1 MKGFKDIK
9 VGTKLVALVAF
20 MGVLML
26 LSVFLTANTVTNI
39 NNAYQRIDKYDTQAA
54 LDAVQAGKSFS
65 EARGSLT
72 RYLFRVDSMERQK
85 IAGEMAAQ
93 DKQIDEAIQKLA
105 PVIESDAAKAAMAKL
120 QKDLSAYR
128 TARTALMQ
136 AQKEPGTPVDG
147 LPELVPVHDLGA
159 ALATDFETIASLGTS
174 GAAQE
179 TEELGARITQDRI
192 GMLALSLVVIVIAM
206 LLGLY
211 LARMISKRLAR
222 LQERATEI
230 ANGDLTQPVQV
241 LGNDEIGHLA
251 IALEAMRENLQQS
264 MSEIH
269 MAANQVAAGAK
280 NVSDASV
287 SLSQGAAEQASSV
300 EELSSSISEIS
311 SQTASNAENAEHAN
325 ALTQQARAQA
335 QVGDDDMRAML
346 QAMDAINV
354 SSTNISKII
363 KVIDEIAFQTNI
375 LALNTAVEA
384 ARAGQHGKGFAVVAE
399 EVRNLAARSAKAAKE
414 TTDMIEDSI
423 AKVEN
428 GRTIA
433 TKTAEA
439 LQAIMTHVT
448 EVADI
453 VGAIAKAS
461 NEQKLALAQIDQ
473 GVTQVSQV
481 VQSNSA
487 TSEQAASASEELSA
501 QAERLKETAER
512 FRLDTRAFYDSRP
525 QAQAEIKK
533 PVLPSHVGMQ
543 NEMPMALG
551 TKKRP
556 AQIAL
561 TEEEG
566 FGKY

>member
-20 MGVLML
+20 MGALML
-26 LSVFLTANTVTNI
+26 VSVFLTQSTVESI
-39 NNAYQRIDKYDTQAA
+39 NSAYQRIDKYDTQAA
-54 LDAVQAGKSFS
+54 LNAVQAGKSFS

-72 RYLFRVDSMERQK
+72 RYLFRIDPVERQK

-93 DKQIDEAIQKLA
+93 DKRIDEAIAALA
-105 PVIESDAAKAAMAKL
+105 PTIESDAAKAAMAKL
-120 QKDLSAYR
+120 QKDLSSYR
-128 TARTALMQ
+128 TARAALMA
-136 AQKEPGTPVDG
+136 AQTVPGSPVDA
-147 LPELVPVHDLGA
+147 LPELKPVHDLGGE
-159 ALATDFETIASLGTS
+159 LATDFETIANLGVS

-179 TEELGARITQDRI
+179 TATLGDSISQNRIV
-192 GMLALSLVVIVIAM
+192 MFAVSLVVIVIAM
-206 LLGLY
+206 LIGLW
-211 LARMISKRLAR
+211 LARMISTRLSR
-222 LQERATEI
+222 LQERA
-230 ANGDLTQPVQV
+230 AAVAGGDLTQPVAV
-241 LGNDEIGHLA
+241 LADDEIGRLA
-251 IALEAMRENLQQS
+251 TALEEMRKNLQQS

-269 MAANQVAAGAK
+269 MAADQVAAGAR

-311 SQTASNAENAEHAN
+311 SQTASNAENAEQAHELTEKAREQAN
-325 ALTQQARAQA
+325 
-335 QVGDDDMRAML
+335 VGDGDMKEML
-346 QAMDAINV
+346 AAMDAINV

-375 LALNTAVEA
+375 LALNAAVEA

-433 TKTAEA
+433 TKTADA
-439 LQAIMTHVT
+439 LQAIMKHVT
-448 EVADI
+448 ETADI

-501 QAERLKETAER
+501 QAERLKETAGQ
-512 FRLDTRAFYDSRP
+512 FRLDTSFVSVDHRP
-525 QAQAEIKK
+525 APQSAIKK
-533 PVLPSHVGMQ
+533 PQLPPAPHAGAKQ
-543 NEMPMALG
+543 
-551 TKKRP
+551 RP
-556 AQIAL
+556 THIAL

>member
-1 MKGFKDIK
+1 MNGIKDMK
-9 VGTKLVALVAF
+9 VGAKLVALVAL
-20 MGVLML
+20 MGVLL
-26 LSVFLTANTVTNI
+26 LGSAFLMGNTVSSI
-39 NNAYQRIDKYDTQAA
+39 NENYQRINKYDTQAA
-54 LDAVQAGKSFS
+54 FDAVQAGQAFS

-72 RYLFRVDSMERQK
+72 RYLFRVDSAERQK
-85 IAGEMAAQ
+85 IAREMAAQ
-93 DKQIDEAIQKLA
+93 DKRTDEAIAAIQ
-105 PVIESDAAKAAMAKL
+105 PVVTSDAAKAAMEKL

-136 AQKEPGTPVDG
+136 AQPQPGAPVDN
-147 LPELVPVHDLGA
+147 LPQMKPVHDLGGT
-159 ALATDFETIASLGTS
+159 LSEDFAKIEQIGMDGAKQETADLGEQIASN
-174 GAAQE
+174 
-179 TEELGARITQDRI
+179 RIVTFT
-192 GMLALSLVVIVIAM
+192 LSLVVIVVAM
-206 LLGLY
+206 GIGLW
-211 LARMISKRLAR
+211 LARMISQRLMK
-222 LQERATEI
+222 LEQRAEAI
-230 ANGDLTQPVQV
+230 AGGDLSQSVQV
-241 LGNDEIGHLA
+241 RNGDEIGQLA
-251 IALEAMRENLQQS
+251 AAIERMRQNLQQS

-269 MAANQVAAGAK
+269 MAADQVAAGAR

-311 SQTASNAENAEHAN
+311 SQTASNAENAEQAHT
-325 ALTQQARAQA
+325 LTEQARQQAK
-335 QVGDDDMRAML
+335 VGDGDMKEML

-375 LALNTAVEA
+375 LALNAAVEA

-423 AKVEN
+423 AKVES

-433 TKTAEA
+433 QKTAEA
-439 LQAIMTHVT
+439 LQAIMQHVE
-448 EVADI
+448 EVTDI
-453 VGAIAKAS
+453 VGSIAKAS

-481 VQSNSA
+481 VQANSA
-487 TSEQAASASEELSA
+487 TSEEAASASEQLSA
-501 QAERLKETAER
+501 QAERLKETAGR
-512 FRLDTRAFYDSRP
+512 FRFDTSMSSARFAQP
-525 QAQAEIKK
+525 QPGPAIRK
-533 PVLPSHVGMQ
+533 PQLPPG
-543 NEMPMALG
+543 AA
-551 TKKRP
+551 KKRP
-556 AQIAL
+556 EKSAL